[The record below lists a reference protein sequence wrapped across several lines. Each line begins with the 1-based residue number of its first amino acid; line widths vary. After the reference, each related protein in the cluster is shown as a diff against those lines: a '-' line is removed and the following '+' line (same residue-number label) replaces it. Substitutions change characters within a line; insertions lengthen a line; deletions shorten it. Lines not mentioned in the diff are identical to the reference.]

1 MYGDGGTFGSLAAK
15 SLWVDVTELKARARS
30 MVVKGRLEKAEVLYR
45 QVLTQVPRDAPA
57 WIRHAETLR
66 RLGRTD
72 EASWSYRTAAGIL
85 LSLGY
90 EARAIAALKLALEL
104 KPADIDLVSEIIR
117 VEMHRNRRVPPTP
130 GEARP
135 LEPSQVVPMNDLEQ
149 KQLALPMLTQPDMRP
164 SAESG
169 IVAAPVAEAPP
180 PLSAPMTDLPPGL
193 PPEWAASGETAPSA
207 PEPLPTPMASPPVR
221 FEVEALTNS
230 AWPQVRRIN
239 DREIAIKASASAKWI
254 VITSSAPLDV
264 RFAITLDVDLETP
277 WLE

>member
-1 MYGDGGTFGSLAAK
+1 
-15 SLWVDVTELKARARS
+15 VDVTELKARARS

-135 LEPSQVVPMNDLEQ
+135 PEPSQVVPMNDLEH
-149 KQLALPMLTQPDMRP
+149 KQLALPMLSQPDMRP

-169 IVAAPVAEAPP
+169 IVAAAAAAPP
-180 PLSAPMTDLPPGL
+180 PLSAPMTDLPAAL
-193 PPEWAASGETAPSA
+193 PSEWAAPSPTAPSA
-207 PEPLPTPMASPPVR
+207 PEPLPTPLASPPVR
-221 FEVEALTNS
+221 FEVEALTNAS
-230 AWPQVRRIN
+230 WPQVRRIN
-239 DREIAIKASASAKWI
+239 DREIAIKASAAAKWI

-264 RFAITLDVDLETP
+264 RFTVTLDVDLETP